1 MELDI
6 KPLMPGMDFAVE
18 IKNIDLS
25 QSLDNV
31 IFEEIRQA
39 VFSYA
44 VVVIRGQSINDE
56 QQISFSERFGELEKS
71 LVKIDGEIK
80 FPQIYI
86 TTNVGKDDKILP
98 RDGCSCF
105 RRTFRS
111 LSKENKGMAVKI
123 RMRRPPST
131 EPI

>member
-39 VFSYA
+39 LF
-44 VVVIRGQSINDE
+44 
-56 QQISFSERFGELEKS
+56 
-71 LVKIDGEIK
+71 
-80 FPQIYI
+80 
-86 TTNVGKDDKILP
+86 
-98 RDGCSCF
+98 
-105 RRTFRS
+105 S
-111 LSKENKGMAVKI
+111 LSLI
-123 RMRRPPST
+123 H
-131 EPI
+131 I